1 MQCEICKKKE
11 ANVHLKQAWDGL
23 VKELHL
29 CEECA
34 AEKGFDVHAPLSLT
48 DFLLGGDQ
56 QQMPAL
62 AFEDRSCS
70 FCHARWSDFNKMSRL
85 GCSSCYETFAEELK
99 PVLASMHKGS
109 RHTGKVP
116 AGQAL
121 TEETASLRKALDA
134 AVASQNFEEAAR
146 LRDRLR
152 ELKEKRST
160 AEKAEIPC

>member
-1 MQCEICKKKE
+1 MQCEICKTKE

-29 CEECA
+29 CEDCA

-56 QQMPAL
+56 QQTPAL
-62 AFEDRSCS
+62 SFEDRSCS

-85 GCSSCYETFAEELK
+85 GCSSCYEAFAEELK

-109 RHTGKVP
+109 RHIGKVP
-116 AGQAL
+116 AAEAFTG
-121 TEETASLRKALDA
+121 EVASLQKALEA
-134 AVASQNFEEAAR
+134 AVEAQNFEEAAR
-146 LRDRLR
+146 LRDRLC
-152 ELKEKRST
+152 ELKAKRST
-160 AEKAEIPC
+160 IEKTETIC